1 RFHPGQARPLPP
13 NPRADQARLHRTTQ
27 QKKQTQITS
36 YFSDT
41 TLGSRL
47 GAQDVLQ
54 LLLSGI
60 AIGCIY
66 GLVAL
71 GFLMVFTAVGALN
84 FSHGELV
91 MVGGYLAIW
100 SYHALGESLAAAAAV
115 SFVGTALVGALFE
128 RVGYA
133 PLRQRSMFVVV
144 VSLIAVGVVLRNVAL
159 NLAGPT
165 PLRLRPLFDQEMFT
179 IGSAALPTQL
189 LAIIAATGALLA
201 AQYFFF
207 TRTRL
212 GKMMQATAQDRDAAR
227 LMGIRVNR
235 MVTFTFML
243 SAGLAAA
250 CGVMLAPVV
259 FVSPDMGASLLIKA
273 WVGAVIGGFGSIPGA
288 IVGGILVG
296 LLDTFTAAFISSDFR
311 DALTMIVLIAFLIF
325 RPQGI
330 FGEPVAERV

>member
-1 RFHPGQARPLPP
+1 MGV
-13 NPRADQARLHRTTQ
+13 
-27 QKKQTQITS
+27 
-36 YFSDT
+36 
-41 TLGSRL
+41 
-47 GAQDVLQ
+47 QDVVQ
-54 LLLSGI
+54 LFLSGL

-100 SYHALGESLAAAAAV
+100 AYHSLGESLATAAV
-115 SFVGTALVGALFE
+115 ISFVGTAIVGAVFE

-133 PLRQRSMFVVV
+133 PLRDRSMFVVV

-159 NLAGPT
+159 NLAGPN
-165 PLRLRPLFDQEMFT
+165 PLRLPPLFDQEMIT
-179 IGSAALPTQL
+179 IGHASLPTQL
-189 LAIIAATGALLA
+189 LAIIVATGVLLA

-227 LMGIRVNR
+227 LMGISVDR
-235 MVTFTFML
+235 MITFTFML
-243 SAGLAAA
+243 SAALAAA
-250 CGVMLAPVV
+250 CGVMLAPVI
-259 FVSPDMGASLLIKA
+259 FIYPDMGAPLLIKA

-288 IVGGILVG
+288 IIGGILVG

-311 DALTMIVLIAFLIF
+311 DALTMVVLIAFLIF

-330 FGEPVAERV
+330 LGERVAERV

>member
-1 RFHPGQARPLPP
+1 MGV
-13 NPRADQARLHRTTQ
+13 
-27 QKKQTQITS
+27 
-36 YFSDT
+36 
-41 TLGSRL
+41 
-47 GAQDVLQ
+47 QDVVQ
-54 LLLSGI
+54 LLLSGL

-100 SYHALGESLAAAAAV
+100 AYHSLGESLATAAV
-115 SFVGTALVGALFE
+115 ISFVGTAIVGAVFE

-133 PLRQRSMFVVV
+133 PLRDRSLFVVV

-159 NLAGPT
+159 NLAGPN
-165 PLRLRPLFDQEMFT
+165 PLRLRPLFDQEMIT
-179 IGSAALPTQL
+179 IGHAALPTQL
-189 LAIIAATGALLA
+189 LAIIVATGVLLA

-227 LMGIRVNR
+227 LMGISVDR
-235 MVTFTFML
+235 MITFTFML
-243 SAGLAAA
+243 SAALAAA
-250 CGVMLAPVV
+250 CGVMLAPVI
-259 FVSPDMGASLLIKA
+259 FIYPDMGAPLLIKA

-288 IVGGILVG
+288 IIGGILVG

-311 DALTMIVLIAFLIF
+311 DALTMVVLIAFLIF

-330 FGEPVAERV
+330 LGERVAERV